1 MATEKLIAKIEID
14 NPNKDLFEKIIAIE
28 SKLDKIEIILT
39 SKLPKN
45 QILDE
50 PIAQID
56 AMLMLRT
63 TFPTFKKRIAE
74 YKIKPIIRGGRVFY
88 KGEDINRILKGQK

>member
-1 MATEKLIAKIEID
+1 MAQKITGKIEID
-14 NPNKDLFEKIIAIE
+14 NPNQDQLERLNAIE
-28 SKLDKIEIILT
+28 TKLDRIEQILT
-39 SKLPKN
+39 TKLSKSLP
-45 QILDE
+45 LDE

-74 YKIKPIIRGGRVFY
+74 YKIRPIIRGSRVFY
-88 KGEDINRILKGQK
+88 EAADINRILKGRK